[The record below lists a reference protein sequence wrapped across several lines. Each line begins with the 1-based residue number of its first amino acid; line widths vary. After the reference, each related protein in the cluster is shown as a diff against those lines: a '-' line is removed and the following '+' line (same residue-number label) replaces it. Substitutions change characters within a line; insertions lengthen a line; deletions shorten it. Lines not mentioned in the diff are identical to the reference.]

1 MPKWMEGIKYDLRF
15 IKSHKL
21 QPEWYKVLKV
31 FILAG
36 TLVGL
41 WYLFGITTTIVTF
54 LMFMFF
60 ALLIHMLYR
69 TKTKRFTQSW
79 LDFTI
84 VQDAKDVK
92 PKRIGPYYYLLII
105 LAAIN
110 SLIFSLL
117 IT

>member
-1 MPKWMEGIKYDLRF
+1 MPVDEGIKYDLRF

-36 TLVGL
+36 FLVGL
-41 WYLFGITTTIVTF
+41 WYLFGITTTLVAGVIF
-54 LMFMFF
+54 IFF

-69 TKTKRFTQSW
+69 AKTKRFTQSW
-79 LDFTI
+79 LDFEV
-84 VQDAKDVK
+84 VQDGKDGS
-92 PKRIGPYYYLLII
+92 PKRIGPYYYVLII
-105 LAAIN
+105 LAAIL